1 MGTIRRYADGFRVSI
16 YSPRDP
22 ETGKHRRP
30 SKYVKAPNT
39 RAGRKKAEAAL
50 AQLILDHEHQP
61 IAPKAQ
67 LGTVADL
74 FDRWLASQA
83 HRLSPKTLAEYRRA
97 ARLKI
102 LPHIGDMRLTDVR
115 VSDLDRLYVTLLVS
129 GGEEGQPLAPNS
141 VRRVHIAISGAF
153 AAAVKWGE
161 LEKNPAR
168 FASPPSPRSSPIE
181 PPSIEQITATLAH
194 LDQADGPLWRPALFR
209 LAATTGARRSQ
220 LLGVRSADIDLE
232 SGTLRFTRSVTR
244 TAGQTIVR
252 ERTKSG
258 KSYAVSID
266 EGTIAAIKA
275 QQADQRS
282 AARAAGVTMNPN
294 PFLFD
299 DRKSLTGSAPMSP
312 NAVKSW
318 WSRLPNDVPS
328 MAGVRLHDLRHFVAT
343 QLLAQ
348 GVDIVTVSTRLG
360 HNDPSVTLRIYA
372 HWIAARDRS
381 ASDLMSTLLA

>member
-1 MGTIRRYADGFRVSI
+1 MGTIRRYANGFRVQI
-16 YSPRDP
+16 YGGLHP
-22 ETGKHRRP
+22 ETGKEIRP
-30 SKYVKAPNT
+30 SRYVVALDNS
-39 RAGRKKAEAAL
+39 AGRKKAEAAL
-50 AQLILDHEHQP
+50 AQLIVDQAHQP

-102 LPHIGDMRLTDVR
+102 LPHLGDMRLNDVR

-129 GGEEGQPLAPNS
+129 GGEDGRALAPNS
-141 VRRVHIAISGAF
+141 VRRVHIAVSGAF

-168 FASPPSPRSSPIE
+168 FASPPSPQSSPIE
-181 PPSIEQITATLAH
+181 PPSIEQISATLAH

-220 LLGVRSADIDLE
+220 LLGVRAADIDLDNA
-232 SGTLRFTRSVTR
+232 TLRFTRSVTR

-258 KSYAVSID
+258 KSYFVSVD
-266 EGTIAAIKA
+266 AGTVAAIRA
-275 QQADQRS
+275 QQADQRA
-282 AARAAGVTMNPN
+282 AARGAGVTMNPN

-299 DRKSLTGSAPMSP
+299 DRKSLTGAAPMSP
-312 NAVKSW
+312 
-318 WSRLPNDVPS
+318 
-328 MAGVRLHDLRHFVAT
+328 
-343 QLLAQ
+343 
-348 GVDIVTVSTRLG
+348 
-360 HNDPSVTLRIYA
+360 TL
-372 HWIAARDRS
+372 
-381 ASDLMSTLLA
+381 